1 MTDPAPV
8 PSSFGFRREGLFFN
22 LICGAYFLLVSPHVV
37 AAVKAGAHPDP
48 TSPGASPWL
57 GALLALVMILEIYS
71 LPEKLKFVHFA
82 IRERRE
88 GDASSVGLF
97 FLWMF
102 HTVISILVLFH
113 AANAFGANVFDREKG
128 SEMPGWLGV
137 LVFLV
142 VIKELYLLFPIWLSD
157 GANLPAERYA
167 RPKRREWF
175 HDLVLVSYACLAY
188 SLTWGIMADTP
199 LQREHP
205 VMWVVNTLVASL
217 LFLIFYLPMRI
228 PYQVEEWA
236 GIKTGG
242 DLLRWVLS
250 ILAALVPAI
259 WALP

>member
-1 MTDPAPV
+1 MH
-8 PSSFGFRREGLFFN
+8 SEG
-22 LICGAYFLLVSPHVV
+22 A
-37 AAVKAGAHPDP
+37 
-48 TSPGASPWL
+48 SPGAFPWL
-57 GALLALVMILEIYS
+57 GVLLALVMILEVYS

-88 GDASSVGLF
+88 GDASSTGLF

-113 AANAFGANVFDREKG
+113 AANAFGAKVFDREEG
-128 SEMPGWLGV
+128 SEMPGWLGA
-137 LVFLV
+137 LIFLV

-157 GANLPAERYA
+157 GANLSAERYA

-188 SLTWGIMADTP
+188 SLTWGMMADTP

-205 VMWVVNTLVASL
+205 VMGVVNTLVASL

-228 PYQVEEWA
+228 PYQMEEWA
-236 GIKTGG
+236 GVETGR